1 MAKGLSKGF
10 GDRLLIDDLSF
21 SLPRGG
27 IVGVIGPNGAGKT
40 TLFRMIT
47 GQEEPDGGSL
57 KVGSTVQIAY
67 VDQSREALDPEKTV
81 YQEISG
87 GQDQLQF
94 GRRTVNARAYAAG
107 FNFRGAD
114 QQKKVGTLSGGERN
128 RLHLAKLLKSGGNL
142 LLLDEPTNDLD
153 VDTLAGSGG
162 GATRLCRLRRGHQ
175 PRPLVPRPDRHP
187 YPGLRGQQRGGLVRG
202 ELPGLRRRLPQAQRR
217 LGRPAASDPV

>member
-1 MAKGLSKGF
+1 VKLDEVQIHIPAGPRLGDVVVQAEHLRKGF
-10 GDRLLIDDLSF
+10 GDKLLIDDLSF

-47 GQEEPDGGSL
+47 GQEQPDGGSL
-57 KVGSTVQIAY
+57 RVGSTVEIAY
-67 VDQSREALDPEKTV
+67 VDQSRESLDPEKTV

-94 GRRTVNARAYAAG
+94 GKRSVNARAYAAG

-142 LLLDEPTNDLD
+142 LLLDEPTNDLE
-153 VDTLAGSGG
+153 VDT
-162 GATRLCRLRRGHQ
+162 RRH
-175 PRPLVPRPDRHP
+175 L
-187 YPGLRGQQRGGLVRG
+187 
-202 ELPGLRRRLPQAQRR
+202 E
-217 LGRPAASDPV
+217 